1 MIKEQTRRKHDT
13 NIRMDTLNRKILLQ
27 VIILLENEIATKHVI

>member
-1 MIKEQTRRKHDT
+1 MIKGQTRRKHDT